1 METGG
6 GILQARRFLDGD
18 SFLVHNVDILSNL
31 DLAALRAA
39 YRPESLGTL
48 VVSDRKTQRYFLF
61 NGQMRLVGWTNLATG
76 EVRSPF
82 ADIDPAACRKYAF
95 AGIYQLSSKVFPV
108 MEGLGFSNRFPVV
121 DFFLA
126 ACKEQA
132 IYGYVPDGLEM
143 VDVGKLDT
151 LTLAEDFVQRANT
164 RLTK

>member
-1 METGG
+1 M
-6 GILQARRFLDGD
+6 
-18 SFLVHNVDILSNL
+18 
-31 DLAALRAA
+31 AALRAA

-95 AGIYQLSSKVFPV
+95 AGIYQLSPKVFPA
-108 MEGLGFSNRFPVV
+108 MEGLGFSKRFPVV

>member
-1 METGG
+1 
-6 GILQARRFLDGD
+6 
-18 SFLVHNVDILSNL
+18 
-31 DLAALRAA
+31 
-39 YRPESLGTL
+39 
-48 VVSDRKTQRYFLF
+48 
-61 NGQMRLVGWTNLATG
+61 MRLVGWTNLATG
-76 EVRSPF
+76 DVRSPF

-95 AGIYQLSSKVFPV
+95 AGIYQLSPKVFPA
-108 MEGLGFSNRFPVV
+108 MEGLGFSKRFPVV